1 MESSTD
7 SSIENYDYRNY
18 DMTYSD
24 GGERLTPEYK
34 LTLSDIHSNSGNRSP
49 TKTYCK
55 HGTRKF
61 ISTDISCVAQPIGN
75 IIPSGPSS
83 KVWRNRIEVLIAPFT

>member
-34 LTLSDIHSNSGNRSP
+34 MLSDIHTNSENTSP
-49 TKTYCK
+49 TKTYGK

-61 ISTDISCVAQPIGN
+61 ISSDISCVTQPIGN

-83 KVWRNRIEVLIAPFT
+83 KAWRNRIDVLVAPFT